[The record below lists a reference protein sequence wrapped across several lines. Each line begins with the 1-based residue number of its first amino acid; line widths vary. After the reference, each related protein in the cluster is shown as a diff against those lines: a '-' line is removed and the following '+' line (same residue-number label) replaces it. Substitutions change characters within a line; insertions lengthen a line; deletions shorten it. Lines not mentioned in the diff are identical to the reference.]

1 MTFGW
6 PKGIVDMT
14 AEVSMA
20 RRSQTFESGGKS
32 VPDSGKG
39 IYAKRRRQGQSWCV
53 LGTEEMASWLEHS
66 K

>member
-20 RRSQTFESGGKS
+20 RRSQPFESGGKS
-32 VPDSGKG
+32 VPDNGKG
-39 IYAKRRRQGQSWCV
+39 ICKASEA
-53 LGTEEMASWLEHS
+53 GTELVCARDRRNGIVARA
-66 K
+66 

>member
-1 MTFGW
+1 
-6 PKGIVDMT
+6 MT